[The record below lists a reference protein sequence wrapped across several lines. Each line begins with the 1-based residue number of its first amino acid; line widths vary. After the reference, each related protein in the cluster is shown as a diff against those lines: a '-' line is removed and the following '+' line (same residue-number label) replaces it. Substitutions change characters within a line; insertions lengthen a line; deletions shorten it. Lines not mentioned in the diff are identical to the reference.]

1 MKNFAGKVA
10 FVTGGASGIGLGMAR
25 SFLAE
30 GMKVVLADW
39 NEAHLAQARE
49 RLKGNNAAHFIQ
61 VNVADRD
68 DLRRAAQEALGV
80 FGKIHLLANNA
91 GVGSGGE
98 VDDPDFDEW
107 DRAIGVNL
115 GGVINGVKII
125 VPIIK
130 AQDEGGHVV
139 NTSSMAGLVPLP
151 TMGAYMTSK
160 YAVRGLTES
169 LRMTLAPHG
178 IGVSC
183 LFPGAVK
190 TALVSIP
197 DDDSGAPPGELG
209 EFTKGLWAAMRV
221 AMEPM
226 ELGRLVV
233 EAIRENRLHIL
244 AHREFFDEVVARHRA
259 LEAAFLPDQDIP
271 EARARF
277 EAQRRATVDRL
288 FSMPALD

>member
-25 SFLAE
+25 NFLAE
-30 GMKVVLADW
+30 GMKVVMADW
-39 NEAHLAQARE
+39 NEDHLDQARE
-49 RLKGNNAAHFIQ
+49 TLRGNNAAHFIR

-68 DLRRAAQEALGV
+68 DLRRAAREALDV

-91 GVGSGGE
+91 GLGGGGE
-98 VDDPDFDEW
+98 VDDPEFEDW
-107 DRAIGVNL
+107 DRVMGVNL
-115 GGVINGVKII
+115 GGVVNGCKIV

-130 AQDEGGHVV
+130 AQGEGGHVV

-151 TMGAYMTSK
+151 TMGAYMASK

-190 TALVSIP
+190 TALVPIP
-197 DDDSGAPPGELG
+197 DDDSDAPPGELG
-209 EFTKGLWAAMRV
+209 EFTKGLWSAMRV
-221 AMEPM
+221 AMDPM
-226 ELGRLVV
+226 DLGREVV

-244 AHREFFDEVVARHRA
+244 AHREFYDELVARNRA
-259 LEAAFLPDQDIP
+259 LEAAFLPAKDVP

-277 EAQRRATVDRL
+277 EQQRRETVDRL
-288 FSMPALD
+288 SSMAALD